1 MEYHAVRKSRKP
13 LNSIENELYNSQF
26 RIIFAI
32 SEIFSSK
39 IPTFNQ
45 TSEFWHFRKI
55 SNWWSKIH
63 FNLVGL
69 EKFKNEIGSKCLFGC
84 KCPGTFYFCW
94 YIDESSI
101 MSHIKG
107 SMSHLDWSRVDCY
120 RSNWMVQAIESGR
133 SFSNWRL
140 CENGGSLHKK
150 NGGCLTKSVYFSIW
164 T

>member
-1 MEYHAVRKSRKP
+1 MEYHAVKKSRKP
-13 LNSIENELYNSQF
+13 LNSIENELCNSQF

-32 SEIFSSK
+32 SEIFHPK
-39 IPTFNQ
+39 FPLLTRLLNFDILKRFRIDNQ
-45 TSEFWHFRKI
+45 
-55 SNWWSKIH
+55 IH
-63 FNLVGL
+63 FNLIGL
-69 EKFKNEIGSKCLFGC
+69 EKLKNEIGSKCLFGC